1 MLIINI
7 NGAINAGKSTV
18 GRLLA
23 RKQPQTL
30 FVEVDDLLSDEEQ
43 DALKLDFMGGIK
55 ERLRRL
61 DQLIETE
68 KKRQRYQEIIFAY
81 PMEENNYRRWKKFED
96 ERTRFI
102 NITLSPSLQACLSN
116 RGNRE
121 LTAWEQGR
129 IQQMYQ
135 ENYHCPQGSDFIVDN
150 TNQTPDQTVEEIIK
164 FLKRKAL

>member
-7 NGAINAGKSTV
+7 NGPINAGKSTV

-23 RKQPQTL
+23 KKLSLSL

-61 DQLIETE
+61 NELVEKE
-68 KKRQRYQEIIFAY
+68 KKRQRCQEIIFAY

-121 LTAWEQGR
+121 LTTWEQGR
-129 IQQMYQ
+129 IQQMYL
-135 ENYHCPQGSDFIVDN
+135 ENYHCPQGSDLIIDN

-164 FLKRKAL
+164 FLKKSL

>member
-23 RKQPQTL
+23 KKLSLSL

-68 KKRQRYQEIIFAY
+68 KKRQRCQEIIFAY
-81 PMEENNYRRWKKFED
+81 PMEENNYRLWKKFED
-96 ERTRFI
+96 DRTRFI
-102 NITLSPSLQACLSN
+102 NITLSPSLQACLTN

-135 ENYHCPQGSDFIVDN
+135 EKYHCPQGSDLIIDN

-164 FLKRKAL
+164 FLKKSL